1 MRCLNPILAAVLLGF
16 CSASCRDSGDRSSV
30 ATPVADSSSRAAAS
44 PEIRPADGAQV
55 LAAVRAAGSRA
66 VLVNVWATWCAPCRE
81 EFPDL
86 VRLGRT
92 YKDQGL
98 AMVFVSADWDEQLPE
113 AKKFLAEHGVDVPSY
128 VKTGDDMKFI
138 NALSPRWS
146 GALPATF
153 LYDGEGKLVYF
164 RQGKATYAL
173 LEGEL
178 LKILKLRS
186 ESSKEEKT

>member
-1 MRCLNPILAAVLLGF
+1 MRCLKTLLAAVLLGF
-16 CSASCRDSGDRSSV
+16 CSASCRDSGDRSSS
-30 ATPVADSSSRAAAS
+30 ATPAADTSRRADTG
-44 PEIRPADGAQV
+44 PEIRPADGTQV
-55 LAAVRAAGSRA
+55 LAAVRAAGTRA

-92 YKDQGL
+92 YHDRGL
-98 AMVFVSADWDEQLPE
+98 AMVFVSADWNEQLPE

-138 NALSPRWS
+138 NALNPRWS

-153 LYDGEGKLVYF
+153 IYDGEGKLHYF

-178 LKILKLRS
+178 LKILGLRS
-186 ESSKEEKT
+186 EPSKEEKS